1 MKKIFITI
9 ISLFFCLGF
18 VSASEPELLWEKTWE
33 DDATNEIY
41 YATDSYDGT
50 NHYAVGL
57 RTNDDLVFDVYISKN
72 DNLSSSLT
80 FTEKSIDDIFT
91 ITISM
96 NYGVV
101 VKYDPNGNVLWESIN
116 KNSFRFFRVR
126 ETSDGGAL
134 ALGLY
139 NEKNDNKNKVA
150 LPSLL
155 LVRYDSNGTILWEK
169 VITLGNGYNTK
180 RLILL
185 SSIDVVSNENIIF
198 SFDEIIIKLDKNGN
212 VLWSKQLNQVNDNN
226 TKINI
231 RYDYVDNDNNIISVG
246 NLAEFSLDKDGNK
259 IEKDYKYIIKSDE
272 NGNILYSKK
281 IDIENPSNHMSTL
294 VSIAENNYNEY
305 VMLSLN
311 FDYTVDDDGNE
322 NITKIYLS
330 FEIYDKNGNYKSKKD
345 LELKDTSNLLEIIKI
360 YVDKSNNYI
369 LNFYRTSGEILVKK
383 YDIDLNLTWTKEA
396 NKKSVFMGF
405 DIDGYNNY
413 IFVGGI
419 ETKIRKSTKDS
430 SFSVALLKAYID
442 QAYIVKY
449 SSDYMINKE
458 TEGKG
463 TIEVNLDN
471 AKAGD
476 EINIS
481 ATPGEGYRIDK
492 IIVTDKD
499 GNVIKVS
506 GNKFVMPNS
515 DVTVKVIFTNSPLVN
530 PKTGMISITFAVIVI
545 SAFAFFQYEYFKTK
559 EMNL

>member
-18 VSASEPELLWEKTWE
+18 VSASEPELLWEKTWG

-57 RTNDDLVFDVYISKN
+57 RTNDNLVFDVYISKN

-91 ITISM
+91 MTISM

-101 VKYDPNGNVLWESIN
+101 VKYDSNGNVLWESIN

-246 NLAEFSLDKDGNK
+246 DYAEFSLDEDGNE
-259 IEKDYKYIIKSDE
+259 IEKDYKYIIK
-272 NGNILYSKK
+272 LMK
-281 IDIENPSNHMSTL
+281 M
-294 VSIAENNYNEY
+294 
-305 VMLSLN
+305 
-311 FDYTVDDDGNE
+311 
-322 NITKIYLS
+322 
-330 FEIYDKNGNYKSKKD
+330 EIYF
-345 LELKDTSNLLEIIKI
+345 I
-360 YVDKSNNYI
+360 V
-369 LNFYRTSGEILVKK
+369 
-383 YDIDLNLTWTKEA
+383 
-396 NKKSVFMGF
+396 
-405 DIDGYNNY
+405 
-413 IFVGGI
+413 
-419 ETKIRKSTKDS
+419 RK
-430 SFSVALLKAYID
+430 
-442 QAYIVKY
+442 
-449 SSDYMINKE
+449 
-458 TEGKG
+458 
-463 TIEVNLDN
+463 
-471 AKAGD
+471 
-476 EINIS
+476 
-481 ATPGEGYRIDK
+481 
-492 IIVTDKD
+492 
-499 GNVIKVS
+499 
-506 GNKFVMPNS
+506 
-515 DVTVKVIFTNSPLVN
+515 
-530 PKTGMISITFAVIVI
+530 
-545 SAFAFFQYEYFKTK
+545 
-559 EMNL
+559 